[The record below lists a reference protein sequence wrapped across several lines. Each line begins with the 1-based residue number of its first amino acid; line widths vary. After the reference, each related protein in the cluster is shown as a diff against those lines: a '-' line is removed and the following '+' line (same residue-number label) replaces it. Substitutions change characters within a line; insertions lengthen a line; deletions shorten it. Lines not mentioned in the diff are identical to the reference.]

1 MDKIYD
7 TNDSFKFENLLLAK
21 PVAMPGGN
29 YFIRFLINNSHLYI
43 QPPKCKT
50 KQGITK
56 AGKRFHTDLMFTNE
70 NDQFIRWMENLES
83 HCQKYIYNNRQQ
95 WFEGEMEMHDIEN
108 YFTSSLR
115 VYKSGKYYITRANI
129 STILGKPT
137 LKIYDENENEVEM
150 ENITENTNII
160 TILEVQGIKC
170 SARSFQIDIEVKQMM
185 ELKPNN
191 LFQKCIIKPVTE
203 AKPAESFIEI
213 KNMEPDFEN
222 TITTIQSTETT
233 LHIPEYLAEM
243 DSKNEPIVDTQEIQE
258 IREIPEIQ
266 EDNIPDET
274 PENITHGENLGIHI
288 DTIQVPIPNET
299 TNELYE
305 IDFDLDTIE
314 DTFQIKQRTD
324 VYLEMYREAKR
335 KAKEAKDLA
344 LSTYLEAKRI
354 KQTYMLEDEEDN
366 ENSENSD
373 ENSDGE
379 NDQENIDDTV
389 EKSEYINE

>member
-7 TNDSFKFENLLLAK
+7 TNDNFNFDNLLLAK

-83 HCQKYIYNNRQQ
+83 HCQKYIYNNRHL

-108 YFTSSLR
+108 YFTSSLK

-150 ENITENTNII
+150 ENINENTNII

-185 ELKPNN
+185 ELKPAN
-191 LFQKCIIKPVTE
+191 LFQKCIIKPVADVKSFE
-203 AKPAESFIEI
+203 PIVAIDDKIVESQIYDKPVDIEP
-213 KNMEPDFEN
+213 EFEN
-222 TITTIQSTETT
+222 TEPQIR
-233 LHIPEYLAEM
+233 IPEYLAET
-243 DSKNEPIVDTQEIQE
+243 DGNNGSSSKENTEHSIVGELH
-258 IREIPEIQ
+258 
-266 EDNIPDET
+266 DE
-274 PENITHGENLGIHI
+274 NRENLGIYI
-288 DTIQVPIPNET
+288 DTTIPNVDETTNDETTNDETTNDET
-299 TNELYE
+299 TNELRE
-305 IDFDLDTIE
+305 IDFDIETIE
-314 DTFQIKQRTD
+314 DSIQIKKRTD

-344 LSTYLEAKRI
+344 LSAYLEAKRI
-354 KQTYMLEDEEDN
+354 KTTYMLEDDEEDSEEESHEEDSDL
-366 ENSENSD
+366 EN
-373 ENSDGE
+373 GE
-379 NDQENIDDTV
+379 N
-389 EKSEYINE
+389 INE